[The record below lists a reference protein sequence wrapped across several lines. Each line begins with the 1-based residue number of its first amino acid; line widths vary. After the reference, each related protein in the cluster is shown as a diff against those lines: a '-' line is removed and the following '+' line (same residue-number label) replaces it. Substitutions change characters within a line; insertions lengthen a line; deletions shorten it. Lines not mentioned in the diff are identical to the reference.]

1 MRNEQARANDIG
13 FGLQEEK
20 VSLLYFS
27 KLWVL
32 AKSLVLTQSSIIK
45 KDNAR
50 VERNKWF
57 VLPQ

>member
-50 VERNKWF
+50 VERNK
-57 VLPQ
+57 